1 MKKMY
6 LRFDTLMTL
15 SHFVGLAG
23 TWNREGLCTTK
34 LEGTFT
40 MDQPWILAY
49 VEYMKDQGQIEYAE
63 ELPFPPLQGVGQ
75 ACPI

>member
-40 MDQPWILAY
+40 MSHPWILAY

-63 ELPFPPLQGVGQ
+63 ELPFPPL
-75 ACPI
+75 